1 MYCDVG
7 IPTRIT
13 MSTQVNAFVFTLIL
27 FNIGAKHKYLLGKKL
42 TVSKTKKKCKMF
54 GVFF

>member
-13 MSTQVNAFVFTLIL
+13 MSSQVNAFVFTLIL
-27 FNIGAKHKYLLGKKL
+27 FNIGSKHKYLLGK
-42 TVSKTKKKCKMF
+42 
-54 GVFF
+54 